1 MRYTILSLLFI
12 LSACEDFSPK
22 TNKQKTITT
31 EPYQIT
37 IRSEISDKKLQL
49 TLPHCLYIHPE
60 KMPPS
65 GTASTQKVYLRMHRL
80 AFSHPDFHIDKR
92 CYDEN
97 QTEKVMLGTLS
108 PYFPTDDKF
117 SYFLNLKKELGA
129 FHINQNS
136 HVLLY
141 KISPNK
147 QAFFYQHNF
156 PNLTYPLTVSF
167 IPRRETEER
176 VRNQF
181 RYYFDIKTIIHGEF
195 ELNYTIMA
203 NDKDSKQMAE
213 KFRQSLEK
221 QENPLEQKEII
232 QYFVDNNKA
241 VAQYFEQH
249 SVLIHPVKE

>member
-1 MRYTILSLLFI
+1 MRYMFLSFVLMMC
-12 LSACEDFSPK
+12 ACDE
-22 TNKQKTITT
+22 KQKVNEKKTT

-37 IRSEISDKKLQL
+37 IRSEISDKKLKL
-49 TLPHCLYIHPE
+49 TLPHCLYTNPD

-147 QAFFYQHNF
+147 QAFLPAQF
-156 PNLTYPLTVSF
+156 P
-167 IPRRETEER
+167 
-176 VRNQF
+176 
-181 RYYFDIKTIIHGEF
+181 
-195 ELNYTIMA
+195 
-203 NDKDSKQMAE
+203 
-213 KFRQSLEK
+213 
-221 QENPLEQKEII
+221 
-232 QYFVDNNKA
+232 
-241 VAQYFEQH
+241 
-249 SVLIHPVKE
+249 

>member
-65 GTASTQKVYLRMHRL
+65 GTAQTREANLRMHRL
-80 AFSHPDFHIDKR
+80 AFSHPDFRVDEQ

-97 QTEKVMLGTLS
+97 QTYRVTIGTLS
-108 PYFPTDDKF
+108 PYFQIDDKF
-117 SYFLNLKKELGA
+117 SYFLNFKKEVGA
-129 FHINQNS
+129 FYINKNN
-136 HVLLY
+136 HVLIY
-141 KISPNK
+141 QTSPNA
-147 QAFFYQHNF
+147 QSFFYQRSF
-156 PNLTYPLTVSF
+156 PHLTYPLTVRF
-167 IPRRETEER
+167 LPRKATEEKG
-176 VRNQF
+176 RNQF
-181 RYYFDIKTIIHGEF
+181 RYYFSVKTIIHGEF